1 MAMLPSFTKKILV
14 VFAST
19 ALLLPPAFSQ
29 TTVAY
34 WDSVISN
41 QHYYDPTPN
50 LIAYQTTASAGFNA
64 PLGFGDSTTWA
75 FGTSVNGAFSG
86 TSVGRVYINGGFDPR
101 SDMTLQGRIN
111 ADGTWKILFTNSS
124 GKVTIGVGEM
134 QRVDG
139 VWSPIA
145 QMFTSPD
152 PINAHWAY
160 NVPYNPSI
168 TTPPGPELYQQY
180 PSVTSPKYAWMGGTT
195 WSINNKSFFGS
206 SAPGTLT
213 FSTYNNGYAWGVGI
227 GPSGSSNA
235 NFSTMASI
243 TPFGRVLLA
252 VINGGQPNVMW
263 GTINSNPFGA
273 RITLEDYGY
282 GTDTW
287 TPNGET
293 SSLSYTSQLGA
304 NTNSALASTT
314 AALQAQFGNQT
325 SALVFGMSYDCSFFG
340 ADNICVSTG
349 GRGQFQSNPN
359 INSLNALVIGAYRVQ
374 PTFRVGAYVDQNL
387 TASNPNG
394 IVTAK
399 NDTPMFGI
407 FGVWNQ
413 MPDKNG
419 FEIKTTLAY
428 ATKGLDITRPIVGNS
443 QPGSGS
449 TNLTSQGI
457 NAILKYGISL
467 DRDSFTQVF
476 PYLGYRYTSSVMG
489 AYSENAASNVEY
501 PLSFGSV
508 TMNARTALFGI
519 EGTHKIND
527 KTRITG
533 SVGAE
538 GDVSTNFGS
547 YAVTNYAYLNSN
559 AINPAPMNL
568 RPTATLSTSYD
579 LDKNIR
585 LGLTGLYRSDTF
597 TGMTNT
603 AVIATASF
611 GI

>member
-1 MAMLPSFTKKILV
+1 MIKKIAKKLLLALATPALFLPS
-14 VFAST
+14 
-19 ALLLPPAFSQ
+19 ALAQ
-29 TTVAY
+29 TTVSY
-34 WDSVISN
+34 WDSIISN
-41 QHYYDPTPN
+41 QNYYDPTPN

-64 PLGFGDSTTWA
+64 PLGFGDSTLWS
-75 FGTSVNGAFSG
+75 FGTSVNGVFLG
-86 TSVGRVYINGGFDPR
+86 TSVGRVYINGGFQPR
-101 SDMTLQGRIN
+101 SDMTLQGTIN

-160 NVPYNPSI
+160 NIPYNPST
-168 TTPPGPELYQQY
+168 TTPPGPQFYQQY
-180 PSVTSPKYAWMGGTT
+180 PSVTSPEYAWMGGTT
-195 WSINNKSFFGS
+195 WSITNKSFFGS
-206 SAPGTLT
+206 NAPGTLT
-213 FSTYNNGYAWGVGI
+213 FTTYNNGYAWGVGT

-235 NFSTMASI
+235 NFSTMASF

-252 VINGGQPNVMW
+252 VINGGTPNVMW

-282 GTDTW
+282 GTDTG

-293 SSLSYTSQLGA
+293 SSLSYISPLGI

-314 AALQAQFGNQT
+314 SALQAQFGNQT
-325 SALVFGMSYDCSFFG
+325 SALAFGMSYDCSFFG
-340 ADNICVSTG
+340 ADNLCVSTG
-349 GRGQFQSNPN
+349 GRGQFQSDPN
-359 INSLNALVIGAYRVQ
+359 INSLNALVIGAYRVH
-374 PTFRVGAYVDQNL
+374 PKFRLGAYLDQNL
-387 TASNPNG
+387 TASSPNG
-394 IVTAK
+394 IVSAK
-399 NDTPMFGI
+399 NDTPMFGL

-413 MPDKNG
+413 KPDKHG
-419 FEIKTTLAY
+419 FEIKATLAY
-428 ATKGLDITRPIVGNS
+428 ATKGLDITRPVVGNS

-449 TNLTSQGI
+449 TSLTSQGI
-457 NAILKYGISL
+457 NAIVKYGIAL
-467 DRDSFTQVF
+467 DRENVTQVM
-476 PYLGYRYTSSVMG
+476 PYLGYRHTSSVMG
-489 AYSENAASNVEY
+489 AYSENAASNVAY
-501 PLSFGSV
+501 PLSFGSI
-508 TMNARTALFGI
+508 TMNASTILFGV
-519 EGTHKIND
+519 EGVHKVND

-533 SVGAE
+533 TVGAE
-538 GDVSTNFGS
+538 GDVYTNFGS
-547 YAVTNYAYLNSN
+547 YAVTNYAYLNAN

-568 RPTATLSTSYD
+568 RPTASLSTSYD

-611 GI
+611 GL